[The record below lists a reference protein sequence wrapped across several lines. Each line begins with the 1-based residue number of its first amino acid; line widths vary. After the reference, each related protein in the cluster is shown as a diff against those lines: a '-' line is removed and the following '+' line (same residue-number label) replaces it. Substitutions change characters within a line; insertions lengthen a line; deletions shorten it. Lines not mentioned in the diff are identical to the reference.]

1 VDVGYFPAP
10 AADLEGAMSAV
21 TAAMGK

>member
-10 AADLEGAMSAV
+10 AADLDSAMAAWEEAV
-21 TAAMGK
+21 AK